1 METLSSLMD
10 ILGKIKPLV
19 DILTLIF
26 VVIYVWKTWHIA
38 SATKESAKATEKSAD
53 ISRKTLEEMKEARDQ
68 DTAPYIFVYLDIIV
82 GKQDI
87 YLFVKNVGKS
97 IANNVKLEFDP
108 PLEISSPKYK
118 ISDRAFIKDGISSM
132 PPGYEIKT
140 LFDSAISYF
149 DNKKNLPLTYKVKI
163 SYSGGIEPKTREVR
177 QTLDLS
183 VIKGLIYEKEK
194 TMTNLVNKIEELT
207 KSVNSIA
214 EKLDKHPNSEI
225 TEDVFDTEKSRSDT
239 QESDNTKSAK

>member
-1 METLSSLMD
+1 MDREVMD
-10 ILGKIKPLV
+10 ILLLLTQ
-19 DILTLIF
+19 ILTLIF
-26 VVIYVWKTWHIA
+26 LIVYVVKTWHIA

-53 ISRKTLEEMKEARDQ
+53 ISRQTLDEMKESRDQ
-68 DTAPYIFVYLDIIV
+68 ETAPYVVVYFDVLSYPQLI
-82 GKQDI
+82 
-87 YLFVKNVGKS
+87 LLAVKNIGKS

-108 PLEISSPKYK
+108 QLKSSIKP
-118 ISDRAFIKDGISSM
+118 INEASFIKNGIGSM
-132 PPGYEIKT
+132 PPGYEI
-140 LFDSAISYF
+140 LAILDGPNYF
-149 DNKKNLPLTYKVKI
+149 MDISNPLIYKVKV
-163 SYSGGIEPKTREVR
+163 SYSGGILSEPRFNEYV
-177 QTLDLS
+177 LDLTAL
-183 VIKGLIYEKEK
+183 KLTPLGFK